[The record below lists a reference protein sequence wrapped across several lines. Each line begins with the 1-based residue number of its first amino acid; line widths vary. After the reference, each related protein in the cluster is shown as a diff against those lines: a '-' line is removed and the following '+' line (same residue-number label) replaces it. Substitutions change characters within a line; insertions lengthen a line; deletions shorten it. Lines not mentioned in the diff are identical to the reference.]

1 MKEVISPRINLGESV
16 RVLLD
21 KSIKYSVPVSLMFTA
36 YGSVH
41 KSVWTSVMNSVH
53 NPTNISL

>member
-1 MKEVISPRINLGESV
+1 MKTKITLGESV

-21 KSIKYSVPVSLMFTA
+21 KSIRNSVPVSMFFTA

-41 KSVWTSVMNSVH
+41 KSVWTSVVNSVY
-53 NPTNISL
+53 NPTNINL

>member
-16 RVLLD
+16 RVLLY
-21 KSIKYSVPVSLMFTA
+21 KSIRSSVDVSLMFTA

-41 KSVWTSVMNSVH
+41 KSVWTSVRNSVH

>member
-1 MKEVISPRINLGESV
+1 MKTKITLGESV

-21 KSIKYSVPVSLMFTA
+21 KSIRNSVPVSMFFTA

-41 KSVWTSVMNSVH
+41 KSVWTSVVNSVY
-53 NPTNISL
+53 NPTNINLWK

>member
-1 MKEVISPRINLGESV
+1 MKTKITLGKSI

-21 KSIKYSVPVSLMFTA
+21 KSIRNSVPVSLMFTA